1 VLSAIETMHD
11 VTSNPSMLDY
21 NYPYVNFAH
30 TELLNYWITTA
41 SGMQKLNCS
50 LLANRKAEPAALV
63 NGKTQPRRLESGPHT
78 GSIRQCHSILI

>member
-30 TELLNYWITTA
+30 TELLNY
-41 SGMQKLNCS
+41 
-50 LLANRKAEPAALV
+50 NRKWHAKIKLQLVSEPQSRASRPS
-63 NGKTQPRRLESGPHT
+63 QR
-78 GSIRQCHSILI
+78 